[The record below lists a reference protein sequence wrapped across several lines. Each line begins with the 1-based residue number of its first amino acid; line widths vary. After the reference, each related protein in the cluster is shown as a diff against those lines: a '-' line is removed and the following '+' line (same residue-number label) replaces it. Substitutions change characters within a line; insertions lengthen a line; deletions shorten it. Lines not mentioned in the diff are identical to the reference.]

1 MCTASL
7 PGGGLATDGERW
19 VRRRPGFFLPV
30 RVLSRLFRRRFLE
43 ELAAAHH
50 GGRLQFF
57 GEDAGLS
64 DPRAFARWLAPLRQ
78 CEWVVYAKRPFAGPA
93 AVLAYLSRYTHRVA
107 ISNARL
113 LAFDDRGVT
122 FRWKDY
128 RAKGKTRYK
137 AMTLA
142 ADEFMRRFL
151 LHVLPSGFHRIRHY
165 GLLANASRH
174 EHLAQARELLHV
186 PVTTAAPAPAP
197 TLATSTPPTFVCPHC
212 GAAMSVVEIF
222 ARRAPIR
229 APPTSRVA
237 A

>member
-1 MCTASL
+1 VHGIV

-19 VRRRPGFFLPV
+19 VHCRPGFFLPV

-43 ELAAAHH
+43 ELAVAYHA
-50 GGRLQFF
+50 GRLQFF
-57 GEDAGLS
+57 GDDAGLH
-64 DPRAFARWLAPLRQ
+64 DPRAFAQWLAPLRA

-93 AVLAYLSRYTHRVA
+93 AVLSYLSRYTHRVA

-113 LAFDDRGVT
+113 LAFDERGVT

-128 RAKGKTRYK
+128 RATGKPRYK

-165 GLLANASRH
+165 GLLANGGRR

-186 PVTTAAPAPAP
+186 PITTAAPTPDVAPV
-197 TLATSTPPTFVCPHC
+197 TSVSPTFVCPHC
-212 GAAMSVVEIF
+212 GAAMSVVEVI
-222 ARRAPIR
+222 ARRVSIR
-229 APPTSRVA
+229 APPTLRVA